1 MDVMFWVWLAVII
14 VTIVVEAFTME
25 IISIWFTVGAIPS
38 FILAGFDV
46 LGWELQL
53 VIFIVLSAV
62 LILSLRKITKNFLLK
77 NSNAK
82 TNLASIIGTRVRMI
96 EMTDFD
102 SVGTVKINGV
112 TWSAVGEKGETIESG
127 AVVEIVKIAGNKL
140 FVKAVDDKEDKRD
153 YEGIL

>member
-14 VTIVVEAFTME
+14 ATIVVEAFTME

-153 YEGIL
+153 

>member
-1 MDVMFWVWLAVII
+1 MDIMFWVWLAVIV

-38 FILAGFDV
+38 FVLAGFDV
-46 LGWELQL
+46 LGWEIQL

-82 TNLASIIGTRVRMI
+82 TNLASIIGTKVRMI

-102 SVGTVKINGV
+102 SIGTVKINGV

-127 AVVEIVKIAGNKL
+127 TVVEIIKIEGNKL
-140 FVKAVDDKEDKRD
+140 FVKEVKSEDKKD
-153 YEGIL
+153 KKGE

>member
-1 MDVMFWVWLAVII
+1 MDIMFWVWLAVIV

-38 FILAGFDV
+38 FVLAGFDV
-46 LGWELQL
+46 LGWEIQL

-82 TNLASIIGTRVRMI
+82 TNLASIIGTKVRMI

-127 AVVEIVKIAGNKL
+127 TVVEIMKIEGNKL
-140 FVKAVDDKEDKRD
+140 FVKEVKSEDKKD
-153 YEGIL
+153 KKGE

>member
-1 MDVMFWVWLAVII
+1 MDVMFWVWLAVI
-14 VTIVVEAFTME
+14 VATIVVEAFTME
-25 IISIWFTVGAIPS
+25 IISIWFTIGAVPS
-38 FILAGFDV
+38 FILAGFDAV
-46 LGWELQL
+46 SWEIQL

-62 LILSLRKITKNFLLK
+62 LILSLRKITKKFLLK

-82 TNLASIIGTRVRMI
+82 TNLASIIGTKVRMI

-140 FVKAVDDKEDKRD
+140 FVKEVKAEDKKD
-153 YEGIL
+153 

>member
-82 TNLASIIGTRVRMI
+82 TNLATIIGTRVRMI

-153 YEGIL
+153 

>member
-153 YEGIL
+153 

>member
-112 TWSAVGEKGETIESG
+112 TWSAVGVKGETIESG

-153 YEGIL
+153 

>member
-1 MDVMFWVWLAVII
+1 MDVMFWVWFAVILI
-14 VTIVVEAFTME
+14 TIVVEAFTME

-38 FILAGFDV
+38 FILAGFDAV
-46 LGWELQL
+46 GWEIQL

-62 LILSLRKITKNFLLK
+62 LILSLRKITKNFLLR

-102 SVGTVKINGV
+102 SVGTVKINGI

-127 AVVEIVKIAGNKL
+127 EVVEIVKIAGNKL
-140 FVKAVDDKEDKRD
+140 FVKKVNEKENNKD
-153 YEGIL
+153 